1 MMRNVMHENEIS
13 KIIISAA
20 IELRMDLLVESK
32 VIVETKNMEST
43 ELQIT

>member
-13 KIIISAA
+13 KIIISVA

>member
-1 MMRNVMHENEIS
+1 MHENEIS
-13 KIIISAA
+13 EIISSAA
-20 IELRMDLLVESK
+20 IELLMDLLVESK